1 MIRSAVRFRRAQTIC
16 VSSSPLSFPSQK
28 LCSSSLFWCLCSF
41 ALLRLGFI
49 PQVGK
54 PAEVSLSKI
63 KPFNPRRLPMCCNNQ
78 RTQTQYLSLEDEPG
92 VLRRICVGVCVQES
106 QSEAARLQKQ
116 KEELCAQ
123 IRDLSLPVDLAS
135 ESLPD
140 LKKQLRQ
147 LESQAGERAEEIT
160 ALTGKIQQQQQVL
173 TETRSDVCVRTTLA
187 RSLAAVVLNSAS
199 LPSDRST

>member
-1 MIRSAVRFRRAQTIC
+1 MWVC
-16 VSSSPLSFPSQK
+16 
-28 LCSSSLFWCLCSF
+28 
-41 ALLRLGFI
+41 
-49 PQVGK
+49 
-54 PAEVSLSKI
+54 
-63 KPFNPRRLPMCCNNQ
+63 
-78 RTQTQYLSLEDEPG
+78 
-92 VLRRICVGVCVQES
+92 VCVQES
-106 QSEAARLQKQ
+106 QSEVARLQKQ

-140 LKKQLRQ
+140 LKKQLRL

-173 TETRSDVCVRTTLA
+173 TENTFRHTFRR

-199 LPSDRST
+199 LPSDRSTCALRWRWSG